1 MLFHYRANGLLF
13 ANENDKIIIGGK
25 MECKRC
31 GHALPKTGFVC
42 TNCGMMM
49 NVEQIKTQRE
59 NIKMENKMNTLLV
72 SEKYGHKNFIYEKRE
87 EKPKKGKGILL
98 FLGILLLI
106 ILLGILVY
114 F

>member
-1 MLFHYRANGLLF
+1 
-13 ANENDKIIIGGK
+13 
-25 MECKRC
+25 MECKKC
-31 GHALPKTGFVC
+31 GHPLPKTGFVC

-49 NVEQIKTQRE
+49 SAEQIKIQRD
-59 NIKMENKMNTLLV
+59 NIKMENKMNALLV

-87 EKPKKGKGILL
+87 ERKRKGKGIFVLL
-98 FLGILLLI
+98 GLLLLI

>member
-1 MLFHYRANGLLF
+1 
-13 ANENDKIIIGGK
+13 
-25 MECKRC
+25 MECKKC
-31 GHALPKTGFVC
+31 GHPLPKTGFVC

-49 NVEQIKTQRE
+49 SPEQIKIQRD
-59 NIKMENKMNTLLV
+59 NIKMENKMNALLV

-87 EKPKKGKGILL
+87 ERTRKGKGIFVLL
-98 FLGILLLI
+98 GLLLLI